1 MKWERRGGEY
11 TQEPEQAGKSSKIQ
25 FLQLMKKPI
34 SLYSRG
40 NGSLTQGSMVSLFV
54 VLLFRTIKKSY
65 FEIQPNVLTGRLK
78 TGRGVSCRY
87 VRARSWAQRRARPSR
102 APAAPGGSERALPA
116 ALGRSEPEVSR
127 RGLLGFPADLNCS
140 LPPEERSSSFV
151 LEGEMGSALGELSG
165 FLVAGQTWKLWEV
178 LY

>member
-1 MKWERRGGEY
+1 MKLSIRSFKKERERENRVDNQMKWERRGGEY

-87 VRARSWAQRRARPSR
+87 VRARSWAQRRARPEPR
-102 APAAPGGSERALPA
+102 ACRPGRLRKGTPRCPRKKRARSQPAGA
-116 ALGRSEPEVSR
+116 ARFP
-127 RGLLGFPADLNCS
+127 RG
-140 LPPEERSSSFV
+140 
-151 LEGEMGSALGELSG
+151 
-165 FLVAGQTWKLWEV
+165 T
-178 LY
+178 